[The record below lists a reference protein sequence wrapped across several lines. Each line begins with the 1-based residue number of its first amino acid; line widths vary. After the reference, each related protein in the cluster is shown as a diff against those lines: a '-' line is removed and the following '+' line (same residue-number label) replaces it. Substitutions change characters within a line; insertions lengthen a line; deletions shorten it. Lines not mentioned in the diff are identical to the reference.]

1 MEGSLGRG
9 IAEVV
14 VESSLSNRVSL
25 DGCVDKGMVAGVE
38 AVKLLSGLGT
48 DMGTV
53 GDWFGL
59 WDKIDGLGNIDVSVC
74 MIGGKVG
81 MLSKTVGTA
90 S

>member
-1 MEGSLGRG
+1 MGREVFEVVWEGSLG
-9 IAEVV
+9 
-14 VESSLSNRVSL
+14 NRVDL
-25 DGCVDKGMVAGVE
+25 DGCIDKGMVAGAE

-74 MIGGKVG
+74 RIGGKVG
-81 MLSKTVGTA
+81 VLSKTVGTGA
-90 S
+90 